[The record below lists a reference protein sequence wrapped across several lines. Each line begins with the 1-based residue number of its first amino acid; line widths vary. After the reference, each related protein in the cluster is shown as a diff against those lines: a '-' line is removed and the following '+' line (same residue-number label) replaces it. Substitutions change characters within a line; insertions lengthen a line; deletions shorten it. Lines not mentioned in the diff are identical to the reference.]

1 MIISVYGS
9 PAPQGSKK
17 FMGKTK
23 LGRGIL
29 LETSDKTTPWRADVM
44 TAARGVLDELGRP
57 APIDGPII
65 ARMVFSF
72 ARPASVKRSKRP
84 FPSVYPDLSKL
95 IRSTE
100 DALTAAGVWRDD
112 ALVCEYTRQA
122 KVYCNEDPEA
132 LDRPGAFIVVST
144 LVDLVPVEGTP
155 PPDRR
160 R

>member
-29 LETSDKTTPWRADVM
+29 LEASDKTTPWRADVM

-57 APIDGPII
+57 APMDGPII

-72 ARPASVKRSKRP
+72 ARPPSVKRAKRP

-95 IRSTE
+95 IRATE

-112 ALVCEYTRQA
+112 ALVCEYTRTA

-132 LDRPGAFIVVST
+132 LDRPGALIVVMT
-144 LVDLVPVEGTP
+144 LVDLVAVEGTP
-155 PPDRR
+155 PPE
-160 R
+160 